1 MIDVHAPAWAPVQ
14 GGIGESESWRGWI
27 RGGAGVDARHV
38 QPVNATTGVAGA
50 GASGMSDRHRCRH
63 GRGAVGGSQ
72 DGVYAAALPGA
83 KEAARGGDSEAVQE
97 IVDGLNQVL
106 KAADKRLQFLVHDT
120 TGRIYV
126 KVIDKQTDEVIKE
139 IPPEKILDLVGRIQE
154 LVGLLVDEKV

>member
-1 MIDVHAPAWAPVQ
+1 MKV
-14 GGIGESESWRGWI
+14 GGVGSA
-27 RGGAGVDARHV
+27 GGAGVDARRV

-50 GASGMSDRHRCRH
+50 GASRDGAIGTGVGI

>member
-1 MIDVHAPAWAPVQ
+1 
-14 GGIGESESWRGWI
+14 
-27 RGGAGVDARHV
+27 GVDARHV

-50 GASGMSDRHRCRH
+50 GASRGGAVGTGVGI
-63 GRGAVGGSQ
+63 GRGAGGGAQ
-72 DGVYAAALPGA
+72 GGVYAAALPGA
-83 KEAARGGDSEAVQE
+83 EEAARGGDSEAVQE